1 MGAQFC
7 HLGLLDYQTAYA
19 LQIRLVAERAAGE
32 RGDLFLLTEHPGVFT
47 LGRRGGR
54 ENLIVPQQS
63 LVEAGIP
70 VVQIERGGDVTYHGR
85 GQLILYPIIHL
96 RQARLSVTDYVFCLE
111 ELMLRLAREFG
122 VDAGRDCRNHGIWVH
137 GRKLGSVG
145 IAIRHGVAF
154 HGLALN
160 VNISLTPFSWIN
172 PCGLTGIQMTSLSRE
187 CGTEISLAQATPL
200 LLRHLTE
207 IFLRGFSVIDIQD
220 LSPVGVA

>member
-1 MGAQFC
+1 
-7 HLGLLDYQTAYA
+7 
-19 LQIRLVAERAAGE
+19 
-32 RGDLFLLTEHPGVFT
+32 
-47 LGRRGGR
+47 
-54 ENLIVPQQS
+54 NLMVTQQS

-70 VVQIERGGDVTYHGR
+70 LVHIERGGDVTYHGR
-85 GQLILYPIIHL
+85 GQLVLYPIIHL
-96 RQARLSVTDYVFCLE
+96 RQARLSVTEYVFRLE
-111 ELMLRLAREFG
+111 ELMLQVALDWG

-187 CGTEISLAQATPL
+187 CGTEISLAQVTPL
-200 LLRHLTE
+200 LLCHLAE
-207 IFLRGFSVIDIQD
+207 IFLRDFSAIDIQD
-220 LSPVGVA
+220 LSPAGVA

>member
-19 LQIRLVAERAAGE
+19 LQTRLVAERASGE

-47 LGRRGGR
+47 LGRRGGL
-54 ENLIVPQQS
+54 ENLMVSQQS
-63 LVEAGIP
+63 LVEAGIR
-70 VVQIERGGDVTYHGR
+70 VVHVERGGDVTFHGR

-96 RQARLSVTDYVFCLE
+96 RQASLSVADYIFRLE
-111 ELMLRLAREFG
+111 ELMLRVAGECG
-122 VDAGRDCRNHGIWVH
+122 VDAGRDCRNHGVWVD

-172 PCGLTGIQMTSLSRE
+172 PCGLSGIQMTSLSRE
-187 CGTEISLAQATPL
+187 RGTEISLEQVTPFI
-200 LLRHLTE
+200 LRHLAD
-207 IFLRGFSVIDIQD
+207 IFLRDFNEIGIQD
-220 LSPVGVA
+220 LSPVGVV

>member
-7 HLGLLDYQTAYA
+7 QLGLLDYQTAYA
-19 LQIRLVAERAAGE
+19 LQTRLVAERASGE

-47 LGRRGGR
+47 LGRRGGQ
-54 ENLIVPQQS
+54 ENLMVPPQS

-70 VVQIERGGDVTYHGR
+70 VVHTERGGDVTYHGR
-85 GQLILYPIIHL
+85 GQLVLYPIIHL
-96 RQARLSVTDYVFCLE
+96 LQARLSVTDYVFRLE
-111 ELMLRLAREFG
+111 ELMLQLAWDCG
-122 VDAGRDCRNHGIWVH
+122 VEAGRDCRNHGIWVN

-172 PCGLTGIQMTSLSRE
+172 PCGLAGIQMTSLSRE
-187 CGTEISLAQATPL
+187 RGMEISLAHVTPFI
-200 LLRHLTE
+200 LRHLAD
-207 IFLRGFSVIDIQD
+207 IFLRDFSEIEIGD
-220 LSPVGVA
+220 LLPVGVA